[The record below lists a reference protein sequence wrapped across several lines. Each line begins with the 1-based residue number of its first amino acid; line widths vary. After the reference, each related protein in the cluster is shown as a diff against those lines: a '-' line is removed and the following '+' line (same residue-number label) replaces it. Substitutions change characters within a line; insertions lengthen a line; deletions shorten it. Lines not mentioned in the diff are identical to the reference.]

1 MISVDELQKSII
13 SRVDEY
19 LNIDNPLVSRQR
31 VVLALNDALN
41 HILAVDINANLDI
54 PRQNVS
60 AMDGFALV
68 AQSQLQQGDGF
79 TVIGESCAGTPFNGE
94 ILPNQAVRIFT
105 GAVVPEGCD
114 TVVMQEHTT
123 FDQINI
129 TDKSQP
135 YYIVLTKPAKVSANI
150 RYQGEEI
157 TQGDTLLS
165 AGKRLNPS
173 DISLLSSMGYDKIE
187 VFSPLR
193 IGLIATG
200 DELVS
205 IGQPLSDLAQIYNS
219 NTPTLKALLRKLPI
233 IIKDYGIV
241 KDVFDETYEVVKR
254 AIEECD
260 IIISSA
266 GVSVGDYDFLT
277 EVVRSL
283 GKINHYKVAMKPGK
297 PFVFGEFA
305 ADARKVLYFG
315 LPGNPLSTVVGCIN
329 FVRPALWQ
337 ALGAIDAPL
346 NLHLPAIT
354 TANIKKSV
362 GRREYQR
369 GYFEMG
375 EKKLQVTPSSAQDS
389 HRIKQL
395 SQANCLIVLDENSV
409 GANKG
414 DQVIIQ
420 LFDWVV

>member
-1 MISVDELQKSII
+1 MF
-13 SRVDEY
+13 
-19 LNIDNPLVSRQR
+19 RQW
-31 VVLALNDALN
+31 
-41 HILAVDINANLDI
+41 
-54 PRQNVS
+54 
-60 AMDGFALV
+60 MDLPWLHK
-68 AQSQLQQGDGF
+68 SQLQQGDGF

-157 TQGDTLLS
+157 AQGDTLLS

-173 DISLLSSMGYDKIE
+173 DISLLSSMGYDEIE

-241 KDVFDETYEVVKR
+241 KDVFDETYEVVKC
-254 AIEECD
+254 AIKECD

-266 GVSVGDYDFLT
+266 GVSVGDYDFFN
-277 EVVRSL
+277 RS
-283 GKINHYKVAMKPGK
+283 
-297 PFVFGEFA
+297 
-305 ADARKVLYFG
+305 
-315 LPGNPLSTVVGCIN
+315 
-329 FVRPALWQ
+329 
-337 ALGAIDAPL
+337 
-346 NLHLPAIT
+346 
-354 TANIKKSV
+354 
-362 GRREYQR
+362 
-369 GYFEMG
+369 G
-375 EKKLQVTPSSAQDS
+375 EKL
-389 HRIKQL
+389 
-395 SQANCLIVLDENSV
+395 
-409 GANKG
+409 G
-414 DQVIIQ
+414 
-420 LFDWVV
+420 